1 MKNKITSIILAA
13 GKGTRMNSSIPK
25 TLHEIAGKSLIGHVI
40 DGLTSVGIEDIIV
53 VINKDQ
59 DDLKKYLSEIYPITR
74 TAIQEEQ
81 LGTGNAVKVVFDQFD
96 LSDSTGILIVF
107 GDTPL
112 LSQETFDKLINS
124 INENDLN
131 ILTFESNEPEKYGR
145 IILKNNKLESI
156 VEDADANEE
165 EKQINLCNSGVMA
178 LRNINLKEN
187 LNSINNNNNAKNEYI
202 LSDLV
207 SIINKNGGSSSYLIC
222 QQSETMGI
230 DTKHGLAKAEKEYQS
245 SIRNKFLS
253 NGVTLKDPASTFF
266 SWDTKIG
273 KDVKIENNV
282 FIGPKVEIENNVTIR
297 AFSYLD
303 ESIIRKDSIIGPFAR
318 LRNNVDVGE
327 GSKIGNFV
335 EVKNS
340 KFSND
345 VKVSHLS
352 YIGDAE
358 IGESSNI
365 GAGVITCNYDGK
377 NKNKTHIGKN
387 SFIGSNSSLVA
398 PISIGDDTHIGA
410 GSVITRNVEDGDLV
424 LTRAPLKTISNWSKK
439 IFRKVGKG

>member
-1 MKNKITSIILAA
+1 MINKITSIVLAA
-13 GKGTRMNSSIPK
+13 GKGTRMNSSTPK
-25 TLHEIAGKSLIGHVI
+25 PLHEIAGKSLIGHVI
-40 DGLTSVGIEDIIV
+40 DGLTSVGVEDVIV

-59 DDLKKYLSEIYPITR
+59 DDLKKYLSETYPITR

-112 LSQETFDKLINS
+112 LSQDTLDTLINS

-131 ILTFESNEPEKYGR
+131 ILTFESNKPEKYGR

-156 VEDADANEE
+156 IEDADANEE
-165 EKQINLCNSGVMA
+165 EKKINLCNSGVMA

-187 LNSINNNNNAKNEYI
+187 LNSINNNNAKNEYI

-207 SIINKNGGSSSYLIC
+207 SIINEKGGSSSYLIG
-222 QQSETMGI
+222 QKNESMGI
-230 DTKHGLAKAEKEYQS
+230 DTKHGLAKAEKEYQRL
-245 SIRNKFLS
+245 IRNKFLS

-282 FIGPKVEIENNVTIR
+282 FIGPKVEIGNNVIIR

-318 LRNNVDVGE
+318 LRNNVEVGE

-340 KFSND
+340 KFSDD
-345 VKVSHLS
+345 VKVSHLA

-358 IGESSNI
+358 IGENSNI
-365 GAGVITCNYDGK
+365 GAGTITCNYDGK

-387 SFIGSNSSLVA
+387 SFVGSNSSLVA
-398 PISIGDDTHIGA
+398 PISIGDDAHIGA

-424 LTRAPLKTISNWSKK
+424 LTRAPLKIISNWSKK